1 MAQLAGSSS
10 TMVRIRPAQIGDASD
25 VAALLE
31 ELGYPC
37 AREDAAERI
46 SRVLHDP
53 HLFLVLAEVQG
64 EVLGLMSL
72 DIRYSFARGSELA
85 RITALVVSSRSVRR
99 GIGRHLLREA
109 EAIARRAQAPRIE
122 VTSNPRRE
130 VAHAFYLGCGY
141 KESSRHFIKLLGD

>member
-1 MAQLAGSSS
+1 MRVGRRDALGQLAP
-10 TMVRIRPAQIGDASD
+10 VHPI
-25 VAALLE
+25 
-31 ELGYPC
+31 YP
-37 AREDAAERI
+37 ERI

>member
-1 MAQLAGSSS
+1 MARLAGSSS
-10 TMVRIRPAQIGDASD
+10 TTVRIRPAQIGDAND

-37 AREDAAERI
+37 TREDAVERI

-53 HLFLVLAEVQG
+53 HLFLVVAEIEGAVC
-64 EVLGLMSL
+64 GLMSL
-72 DIRYSFARGSELA
+72 DIRYSFARGAELA
-85 RITALVVSSRSVRR
+85 RITALVVSSNCSRQ
-99 GIGRHLLREA
+99 GIGRQLLREA
-109 EAIARRAQAPRIE
+109 EAISRRARVVRIE

-141 KESSRHFIKLLGD
+141 SQGSRHFIKLLGD

>member
-1 MAQLAGSSS
+1 MGTLAGSSA
-10 TMVRIRPAQIGDASD
+10 TGIRIRPAQIGDAND
-25 VAALLE
+25 VADLLDQ
-31 ELGYPC
+31 LGYPC
-37 AREDAAERI
+37 TREDAAERI

-53 HLFLVLAEVQG
+53 HLFLVVAEIDGTVC
-64 EVLGLMSL
+64 GLMSL
-72 DIRYSFARGSELA
+72 DIRYSFARGTELA
-85 RITALVVSSRSVRR
+85 RITALVVSANSSRQGV
-99 GIGRHLLREA
+99 GRHLLREA